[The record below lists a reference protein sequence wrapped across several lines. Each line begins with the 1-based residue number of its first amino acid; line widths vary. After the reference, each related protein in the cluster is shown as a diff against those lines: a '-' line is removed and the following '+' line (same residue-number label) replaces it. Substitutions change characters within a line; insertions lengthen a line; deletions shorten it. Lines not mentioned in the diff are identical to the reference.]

1 MVVIDKL
8 GNSFQQSGGVPLLE
22 REAEAMPPLLIMIGV
37 HSWYQGTSHN
47 LK

>member
-22 REAEAMPPLLIMIGV
+22 QEAEAMPPLPIMIGCTP
-37 HSWYQGTSHN
+37 GRTSHN